1 MTHARLGVQTAIVL
15 ALIALVSWPETGRV
29 RAVSAWRTNGP
40 LVRPRAAARPASV
53 GANANRGRGEIGF
66 GSVSYV
72 GSMPGH
78 EPDALR
84 RLYEN
89 RVERR
94 HRREIPAA
102 VLALGG
108 TLNGI
113 LGRARD
119 ARNSPVPF
127 ARLLLRSLTTGLVD
141 ARAVADGAGEFV
153 FLDVAPSG
161 YIVELVGPDGSV
173 LAVSD
178 AFAIDIGDLRLTTVR
193 TGGVDALFGNVLW
206 STVDEAIA
214 AGSRDDVTQVVA
226 PARCVSP
233 PCNN

>member
-1 MTHARLGVQTAIVL
+1 MTHARLGVQTTIVL
-15 ALIALVSWPETGRV
+15 ALIALVSWPETGHV
-29 RAVSAWRTNGP
+29 RAVSVWRTNGP
-40 LVRPRAAARPASV
+40 LVRPRATAGMATGEITRN
-53 GANANRGRGEIGF
+53 GGRGEIGF

-72 GSMPGH
+72 GSTPGH
-78 EPDALR
+78 EPNALR
-84 RLYEN
+84 RLYED

-108 TLNGI
+108 KLNGI

-119 ARNSPVPF
+119 ARNSPLPF
-127 ARLLLRSLTTGLVD
+127 ARLLLRSLTTGLVE
-141 ARAVADGAGEFV
+141 ARAVADGSGEFV

-161 YIVELVGPDGSV
+161 YLVELVGADGSV

-178 AFAIDIGDLRLTTVR
+178 AFAIDIGDVRLTSVR
-193 TGGVDALFGNVLW
+193 TSGVDALFGNVLS
-206 STVDEAIA
+206 STVGEAIA

-233 PCNN
+233 PCN